1 MQKHWKKMIAPIVIA
16 AIAILYYIVFAVL
29 LMLMAMP
36 AVIKIIGAVISLILA
51 VAFLYVTAERIH
63 EIRSGEEDDLSKY

>member
-51 VAFLYVTAERIH
+51 VTCIYVTVERIQ

>member
-51 VAFLYVTAERIH
+51 VAFLYVTAERIQ